1 MHDSMLSIPSS
12 FLHSQACCS
21 HMPSPCVASPGMV
34 PLQKKAGPGHHLNE
48 LEHDII
54 ATALRQLDDI
64 GLIVGRRN
72 TQRKSCSCA
81 HLLAAVVAQQTHY
94 GFNAAQLVQ
103 ICTRHIRSVIT
114 LGHGVY

>member
-1 MHDSMLSIPSS
+1 MTV
-12 FLHSQACCS
+12 CS
-21 HMPSPCVASPGMV
+21 AYLPASCAVKRAVHTHAKPLRGMV

-48 LEHDII
+48 LEHDTV
-54 ATALRQLDDI
+54 ATALRQLDDK

-81 HLLAAVVAQQTHY
+81 HLLAAVVAQQTHD